1 MPKSGVKKNTPRMRR
16 VLLCRESR
24 FAWIEIY
31 VFYMEY
37 SEIVSSLEWALGGRL
52 LRAHNVYIK

>member
-1 MPKSGVKKNTPRMRR
+1 MRR